1 MRVAGVE
8 VMKAPRDTPAD
19 AGSTELLES
28 IDRAGSAAIVCV
40 SGRVKWFDVTRGFG
54 FVETDIG
61 DVLLHFSLLRDYAR
75 RSLPEGATVTVEAV
89 RGARGLQ
96 ATTIVAIDLQTATGP
111 DPDTLLRERRPRGDP
126 LALID
131 HAGPPETVNV
141 KWFNRLKGYGFVVR
155 DGGQEDIFIHMETLR
170 RGGIA
175 DLAPNQ
181 RLQARIAPGEKGPLV
196 VAVSPE

>member
-1 MRVAGVE
+1 MRAPGVW
-8 VMKAPRDTPAD
+8 VMKALRDTPAE
-19 AGSTELLES
+19 AGSTEVLEA
-28 IDRAGSAAIVCV
+28 IDLVEGPAIVCV
-40 SGRVKWFDVTRGFG
+40 TGRVKWFDVTRGFG
-54 FVETDIG
+54 FVETEAG
-61 DVLLHFSLLRDYAR
+61 DVLVHFSLLRDYGR
-75 RSLPEGATVTVEAV
+75 RSLPEGATATVEVV

-96 ATTIVAIDLQTATGP
+96 ATTIAAIDLDTATGP
-111 DPDTLLRERRPRGDP
+111 DPETLLRDRRPRGDP

-131 HAGPPETVNV
+131 LAGPPEPVNV

-155 DGGQEDIFIHMETLR
+155 DGGTEDIFIHMETLR

-196 VAVSPE
+196 VAVSPD